1 MKQIQTLFGEIVEI
15 KQTNKE
21 TIRTYRQKLKENV
34 DYECLKN
41 KAAELREKIR
51 RIEDLTADEL
61 GLEMSLIRNEIT
73 MLKEMMSDIAVND
86 LVEKGKVEIITDEFG
101 IEYEPVIKVS
111 FKKAKK

>member
-1 MKQIQTLFGEIVEI
+1 MKQIQTLFGDISEI
-15 KQTNKE
+15 KRTNKE
-21 TIRTYRQKLKENV
+21 TIRTYKQRLKDHI
-34 DYECLKN
+34 DYDCFKN
-41 KAAELREKIR
+41 QVMGIREKMKM
-51 RIEDLTADEL
+51 IEASIADEL

-101 IEYEPVIKVS
+101 IKYEPVIKVS